1 MSAERGQTTP
11 EYMGVILIVAAIL
24 AAIAVSPLGKA
35 IGDDIEA
42 ALCRIAGEE
51 CEPPQTADVVCPV
64 RTTTANDKLT
74 VGVSIKL
81 FSGEGS
87 GERAVIKEEF
97 SDGTA
102 RYTIIDRAQ
111 LDVALGERGAG
122 AGVLGVGGSIT
133 ARLAATGALESAEVY
148 ETTNPEET
156 AQIDEAL
163 AGADGFEG
171 AVRGAEGALD
181 APRDAANWLVP
192 FVDPFPDVDGFLVD
206 RVFGEMNLPDPDSEY
221 IGGDVGIDA
230 SAGLGADQGPDE
242 AGADVDLRV
251 AEGARRFMSGERE
264 GEIEL
269 YYKIEGSA
277 GAELKRAILGEANAG
292 ASGELIATLVIGPD
306 GRPKALRLNGTG
318 TINGRNT
325 LTDTE
330 MGLTGEDLRE
340 LLIDRDTSS
349 GTSVEF
355 TGELDLTDERN
366 LEPVRE
372 LLSTNPV
379 DWVNGARELV
389 PRLAEGA
396 DVQYGIYDSELQED
410 TTDTN
415 LVVVSVSTEDTTQV
429 DTLRTLYHKP
439 PGSSNFEQVNCEG
452 GN

>member
-1 MSAERGQTTP
+1 
-11 EYMGVILIVAAIL
+11 
-24 AAIAVSPLGKA
+24 
-35 IGDDIEA
+35 
-42 ALCRIAGEE
+42 
-51 CEPPQTADVVCPV
+51 
-64 RTTTANDKLT
+64 
-74 VGVSIKL
+74 
-81 FSGEGS
+81 
-87 GERAVIKEEF
+87 
-97 SDGTA
+97 
-102 RYTIIDRAQ
+102 
-111 LDVALGERGAG
+111 
-122 AGVLGVGGSIT
+122 
-133 ARLAATGALESAEVY
+133 
-148 ETTNPEET
+148 
-156 AQIDEAL
+156 
-163 AGADGFEG
+163 
-171 AVRGAEGALD
+171 
-181 APRDAANWLVP
+181 
-192 FVDPFPDVDGFLVD
+192 
-206 RVFGEMNLPDPDSEY
+206 
-221 IGGDVGIDA
+221 
-230 SAGLGADQGPDE
+230 
-242 AGADVDLRV
+242 
-251 AEGARRFMSGERE
+251 MSGERE

-330 MGLTGEDLRE
+330 MGLSGEDLRE

-379 DWVNGARELV
+379 DGVNGARELV

-396 DVQYGIYDSELQED
+396 DVQYGIYDSELKED